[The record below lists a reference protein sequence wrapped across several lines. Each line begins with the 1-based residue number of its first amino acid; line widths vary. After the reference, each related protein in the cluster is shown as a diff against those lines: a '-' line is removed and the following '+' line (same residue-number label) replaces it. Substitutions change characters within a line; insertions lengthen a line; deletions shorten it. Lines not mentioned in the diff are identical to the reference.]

1 MKNIGS
7 VIDKEFNSA
16 CKEQLGKSFGEGMSM
31 VPKAGLTKKV
41 SPGSTKI
48 FHSQEKAKN
57 GRMFETIDEAK
68 RRAKNAPKRQKRSH
82 VPSTVDGNP
91 E

>member
-41 SPGSTKI
+41 SPV
-48 FHSQEKAKN
+48 
-57 GRMFETIDEAK
+57 EAK
-68 RRAKNAPKRQKRSH
+68 KKSVKKEKILKKCRKFLEKIMM
-82 VPSTVDGNP
+82 STFTWLNENLSQPGKGK
-91 E
+91 EW